1 MAIVAQTP
9 DILGERQSGQDV
21 RTQNVVACQAV
32 ANIVKSSLGPVG
44 LDKMLVDDIG
54 DVTITN
60 DGATILKMLEVEH
73 PAAKVLVE
81 LAELQ
86 DREVGDGTTS
96 VVILAAELLKRAN
109 DLVRNKIHP
118 TSIISGYRLAM
129 REACKYVEEKLAT
142 KVEKLGKD
150 SLVNCAK
157 TSMSSKLIATE
168 CDFFANLETASSVA
182 LVVASSL
189 PLGSGSSREGGV
201 GSGHVENFEVLPI
214 LPLLLPLLRM
224 LSLSSSFFLDA
235 SSSLIAA
242 RLILPNTASYRL
254 IRGYTKRSVVDA
266 VQAVKTTNA
275 RGEVKYPV
283 KSINILKAHGKSA
296 KDSYLL
302 NGYALNTGRAAQGM
316 PIRVAPAR
324 IACLD
329 FNLQK
334 TKMQMG
340 VQVLVTDPRELEKIR
355 EREAD
360 ITKERIQKLLKAGAN
375 VVLTTKG
382 IDDMSLKACLLNLHF
397 SCLYFVESGAI
408 AVRRVRKDDLRHVAK
423 ATGAT
428 VVTTFA
434 DMEGE
439 ETFDLSLLG
448 HADEVIEERIADDDV
463 ILIKGTKN
471 SSAVSLILRG
481 ANDYMLDEM
490 DRALHDALCIVK
502 RTLESN
508 MVVAG
513 GGAVEAALSV
523 YLEYLATTL
532 GSREQLAIAEFA
544 ESLLVIPKVL
554 SVNAAKDATELV
566 AKLQA
571 YHHTAQTKAD
581 KQHLSSMGLDLS
593 KGIVRNNLEAGVI
606 EPAMSKVKII
616 QFATEAA
623 ITILRIDDMIKLVKD
638 ERETE
643 ED

>member
-1 MAIVAQTP
+1 MAPTP

-21 RTQNVVACQAV
+21 RTQNVMACQAV

-86 DREVGDGTTS
+86 DKEVGDGTTS
-96 VVILAAELLKRAN
+96 VVIVAAEFLKRAN

-129 REACKYVEEKLAT
+129 REACKYVEEKLAV
-142 KVEKLGKD
+142 KVDKLGKE

-157 TSMSSKLIATE
+157 TSMSSKLIAGDS
-168 CDFFANLETASSVA
+168 DFFANL
-182 LVVASSL
+182 
-189 PLGSGSSREGGV
+189 
-201 GSGHVENFEVLPI
+201 
-214 LPLLLPLLRM
+214 
-224 LSLSSSFFLDA
+224 
-235 SSSLIAA
+235 
-242 RLILPNTASYRL
+242 
-254 IRGYTKRSVVDA
+254 VVDA
-266 VQAVKTTNA
+266 VQAVKMTNA
-275 RGEVKYPV
+275 RGEVKYPI
-283 KSINILKAHGKSA
+283 KGINILKAHGKSA

-316 PIRVAPAR
+316 PIRVAPAK

-340 VQVLVTDPRELEKIR
+340 IQVVVTDPRELEKIR
-355 EREAD
+355 QREAD
-360 ITKERIQKLLKAGAN
+360 MTKERIEKLLKAGAN
-375 VVLTTKG
+375 VILTTKG
-382 IDDMSLKACLLNLHF
+382 IDDMALK
-397 SCLYFVESGAI
+397 YFVEAGAI
-408 AVRRVRKDDLRHVAK
+408 AVRRVRKEDMRHVAK

-428 VVTTFA
+428 MVSTFA

-439 ETFDLSLLG
+439 ETFDASLLG
-448 HADEVIEERIADDDV
+448 FADEVVEERIADDDV
-463 ILIKGTKN
+463 VMIKGTKT

-490 DRALHDALCIVK
+490 ERALHDALSIVK

-508 MVVAG
+508 TVVAG

-544 ESLLVIPKVL
+544 ESLLIIPKVL

-566 AKLQA
+566 AKLRA

-581 KQHLSSMGLDLS
+581 KKHLSSMGLDLS
-593 KGIVRNNLEAGVI
+593 KGAVRNNLEAGVI

-623 ITILRIDDMIKLVKD
+623 ITILRIDDMIKLAKD
-638 ERETE
+638 ESQNE
-643 ED
+643 EE

>member
-1 MAIVAQTP
+1 MSFASQTP
-9 DILGERQSGQDV
+9 DILGERQSGEGV
-21 RTQNVVACQAV
+21 RTQNVMACQAV

-96 VVILAAELLKRAN
+96 VVIVAAELLKRAN
-109 DLVRNKIHP
+109 ELVRNKIHP

-150 SLVNCAK
+150 SLINCAK
-157 TSMSSKLIATE
+157 TSMSSKLIASDS
-168 CDFFANLETASSVA
+168 DFYAS
-182 LVVASSL
+182 L
-189 PLGSGSSREGGV
+189 
-201 GSGHVENFEVLPI
+201 
-214 LPLLLPLLRM
+214 
-224 LSLSSSFFLDA
+224 
-235 SSSLIAA
+235 
-242 RLILPNTASYRL
+242 
-254 IRGYTKRSVVDA
+254 VVDA
-266 VQAVKTTNA
+266 VLSVKTTTA
-275 RGEVKYPV
+275 KGDVKYPI
-283 KSINILKAHGKSA
+283 KGINILKAHGLGA
-296 KDSYLL
+296 KESYLMK
-302 NGYALNTGRAAQGM
+302 GYALNTGRAAQGM
-316 PIRVAPAR
+316 PTRVAPAK

-329 FNLQK
+329 FNLMK

-355 EREAD
+355 QRESD
-360 ITKERIQKLLKAGAN
+360 ITKERIEKVLKSGAN

-382 IDDMSLKACLLNLHF
+382 IDDMSLK
-397 SCLYFVESGAI
+397 YFVEAGAI

-439 ETFDLSLLG
+439 ETFDSSFLG
-448 HADEVIEERIADDDV
+448 QADEVVEERIADDDV
-463 ILIKGTKN
+463 VMVKGTKN
-471 SSAVSLILRG
+471 TSAVSLVLRG
-481 ANDYMLDEM
+481 ANDYFLDEVE
-490 DRALHDALCIVK
+490 RSLHDALCIVK

-508 MVVAG
+508 AVVAG

-544 ESLLVIPKVL
+544 EALLVIPKVL

-566 AKLQA
+566 AKLRA

-581 KQHLSSMGLDLS
+581 KQHYSSMGLDLI
-593 KGIVRNNLEAGVI
+593 KGTIRNNLEAGVI

-623 ITILRIDDMIKLVKD
+623 ITILRIDDMIKLTK
-638 ERETE
+638 
-643 ED
+643 EDQGPEDD

>member
-129 REACKYVEEKLAT
+129 REACKYVDEKLAV

-157 TSMSSKLIATE
+157 TSMSSKLIAIDS
-168 CDFFANLETASSVA
+168 DFFANL
-182 LVVASSL
+182 
-189 PLGSGSSREGGV
+189 
-201 GSGHVENFEVLPI
+201 
-214 LPLLLPLLRM
+214 
-224 LSLSSSFFLDA
+224 
-235 SSSLIAA
+235 
-242 RLILPNTASYRL
+242 
-254 IRGYTKRSVVDA
+254 VVDA
-266 VQAVKTTNA
+266 VQGVKTTNA
-275 RGEVKYPV
+275 RGEVKYPI

-316 PIRVAPAR
+316 PTKVAPAR

-382 IDDMSLKACLLNLHF
+382 IDDMSLK
-397 SCLYFVESGAI
+397 YFVEAGAI
-408 AVRRVRKDDLRHVAK
+408 AVRRVRKEDLRHVAK

-439 ETFDLSLLG
+439 ETFDSSFLG

-471 SSAVSLILRG
+471 TSAVSLILRG

-508 MVVAG
+508 TVVAG

-554 SVNAAKDATELV
+554 AVNAAKDATELV
-566 AKLQA
+566 AKLRA

-593 KGIVRNNLEAGVI
+593 KGTTRNNLEAGVI

-623 ITILRIDDMIKLVKD
+623 ITILRIDDMIRLIKD
-638 ERETE
+638 ERENE

>member
-1 MAIVAQTP
+1 MAITAQVP
-9 DILGERQSGQDV
+9 DIMGERQSGQDV
-21 RTQNVVACQAV
+21 RTQNVVGCQAV

-60 DGATILKMLEVEH
+60 DGATILRMLEVEH
-73 PAAKVLVE
+73 PAAKILFE

-86 DREVGDGTTS
+86 YREVGDGTTS
-96 VVILAAELLKRAN
+96 VVIIAAELLKSAN
-109 DLVRNKIHP
+109 ELVRNKIHP

-129 REACKYVEEKLAT
+129 REACKYVEEKLSV
-142 KVEKLGKD
+142 KVDKLGKD

-157 TSMSSKLIATE
+157 TSIMSSKLIHSDR
-168 CDFFANLETASSVA
+168 DFFANL
-182 LVVASSL
+182 VV
-189 PLGSGSSREGGV
+189 E
-201 GSGHVENFEVLPI
+201 
-214 LPLLLPLLRM
+214 
-224 LSLSSSFFLDA
+224 
-235 SSSLIAA
+235 
-242 RLILPNTASYRL
+242 
-254 IRGYTKRSVVDA
+254 A

-275 RGEVKYPV
+275 KGAVKYPI

-296 KDSYLL
+296 KESYLL

-316 PIRVAPAR
+316 PTRVTPAR

-340 VQVLVTDPRELEKIR
+340 VQVLVSDPRELEKIR
-355 EREAD
+355 ERESD
-360 ITKERIQKLLKAGAN
+360 ITKERIEKILKAGAN
-375 VVLTTKG
+375 VVFTTKG
-382 IDDMSLKACLLNLHF
+382 IDDMSLK
-397 SCLYFVESGAI
+397 YFVEAGAI
-408 AVRRVRKDDLRHVAK
+408 AVRRVRKEDLRHVAK

-428 VVTTFA
+428 MVSTFA

-439 ETFDLSLLG
+439 ETFDPSFLG
-448 HADEVIEERIADDDV
+448 HADEVVEERIADDDV
-463 ILIKGTKN
+463 ILVKGTKN
-471 SSAVSLILRG
+471 TSVVSIILRG
-481 ANDYMLDEM
+481 ANDFMLDEIE
-490 DRALHDALCIVK
+490 RSLHDALCIVK

-523 YLEYLATTL
+523 YLENLATTL

-544 ESLLVIPKVL
+544 ESLLIIPKVL

-566 AKLQA
+566 AKLRA

-581 KQHLSSMGLDLS
+581 KQHYSSMGLDLV
-593 KGIVRNNLEAGVI
+593 KGIVRNNLEYGVI

-623 ITILRIDDMIKLVKD
+623 ITIVRIDDMIKLTK
-638 ERETE
+638 E
-643 ED
+643 ESGNEE

>member
-1 MAIVAQTP
+1 MAIAAQTP

-21 RTQNVVACQAV
+21 RTQNVMACQAV

-96 VVILAAELLKRAN
+96 VVIVASEMLKRAN
-109 DLVRNKIHP
+109 DLVRNGIHP

-129 REACKYVEEKLAT
+129 REACKYVDEKLAV

-157 TSMSSKLIATE
+157 TSMSSKLIGSDS
-168 CDFFANLETASSVA
+168 DFFANL
-182 LVVASSL
+182 
-189 PLGSGSSREGGV
+189 
-201 GSGHVENFEVLPI
+201 
-214 LPLLLPLLRM
+214 
-224 LSLSSSFFLDA
+224 
-235 SSSLIAA
+235 
-242 RLILPNTASYRL
+242 
-254 IRGYTKRSVVDA
+254 VVDA
-266 VQAVKTTNA
+266 VQAVKMTNV
-275 RGEVKYPV
+275 RGEVRYPI
-283 KSINILKAHGKSA
+283 KGINILKAHGKSA

-316 PIRVAPAR
+316 PMKVAPAR

-334 TKMQMG
+334 TKMQLG

-355 EREAD
+355 QREAD
-360 ITKERIQKLLKAGAN
+360 MTKERIEKLLKAGAN

-382 IDDMSLKACLLNLHF
+382 IDDMALK
-397 SCLYFVESGAI
+397 YFVEAGAI
-408 AVRRVRKDDLRHVAK
+408 AVRRVRKEDMRHVAK

-428 VVTTFA
+428 LVSTFA

-439 ETFDLSLLG
+439 ETFESSLLG
-448 HADEVIEERIADDDV
+448 YADEVAEERIADDDV
-463 ILIKGTKN
+463 IMIKGTKTT
-471 SSAVSLILRG
+471 SGVSLILRG
-481 ANDYMLDEM
+481 SS
-490 DRALHDALCIVK
+490 R
-502 RTLESN
+502 R
-508 MVVAG
+508 
-513 GGAVEAALSV
+513 GAVESALSV

-554 SVNAAKDATELV
+554 AVNAAKDATELV
-566 AKLQA
+566 AKLRA

-581 KQHLSSMGLDLS
+581 KKQLSSMGLDLS
-593 KGIVRNNLEAGVI
+593 KGTVRNNLEAGVI

-623 ITILRIDDMIKLVKD
+623 ITILRIDDMIKLIKD
-638 ERETE
+638 ESQNDEQ
-643 ED
+643 

>member
-1 MAIVAQTP
+1 MAIVSQMP
-9 DILGERQSGQDV
+9 DILGDRQSGQDV
-21 RTQNVVACQAV
+21 RTQNVMACQAI

-96 VVILAAELLKRAN
+96 VVIVAAEFLKRAN

-129 REACKYVEEKLAT
+129 REACKYVDEKLAV
-142 KVEKLGKD
+142 KVDKLGKD

-157 TSMSSKLIATE
+157 TSMSSKLIGNDS
-168 CDFFANLETASSVA
+168 DFFANLA
-182 LVVASSL
+182 
-189 PLGSGSSREGGV
+189 
-201 GSGHVENFEVLPI
+201 
-214 LPLLLPLLRM
+214 
-224 LSLSSSFFLDA
+224 
-235 SSSLIAA
+235 
-242 RLILPNTASYRL
+242 
-254 IRGYTKRSVVDA
+254 VDA

-275 RGEVKYPV
+275 RGEVKYPI
-283 KSINILKAHGKSA
+283 KGINILKAHGKSA
-296 KDSYLL
+296 RDSYLL

-316 PIRVAPAR
+316 PSRVAPAK

-340 VQVLVTDPRELEKIR
+340 IQVLVSDPRELEKIR
-355 EREAD
+355 QRESD
-360 ITKERIQKLLKAGAN
+360 ITKERIDKILKAGAN
-375 VVLTTKG
+375 VVLTSKG
-382 IDDMSLKACLLNLHF
+382 IDDMSLK
-397 SCLYFVESGAI
+397 YFVEAGAI
-408 AVRRVRKDDLRHVAK
+408 AVRRVRKEDLRHIAK

-439 ETFDLSLLG
+439 ETYDSSFLG
-448 HADEVIEERIADDDV
+448 HADEVLEERISDDDI
-463 ILIKGTKN
+463 ILVKGTKN
-471 SSAVSLILRG
+471 TSAVSLILRG

-490 DRALHDALCIVK
+490 ERSLHDALSIVK

-508 MVVAG
+508 TVVAG

-523 YLEYLATTL
+523 YLENLATTL

-544 ESLLVIPKVL
+544 ESLLIIPKVL
-554 SVNAAKDATELV
+554 AVNAAKDATDLV
-566 AKLQA
+566 AKLRA
-571 YHHTAQTKAD
+571 YHHAAQTKAD

-593 KGIVRNNLEAGVI
+593 KGTIRNNLEAGVI

-623 ITILRIDDMIKLVKD
+623 ITILRIDDMIKLIKD
-638 ERETE
+638 EQDNEG
-643 ED
+643 

>member
-1 MAIVAQTP
+1 MAIGNP
-9 DILGERQSGQDV
+9 DILGDRQSGQDV
-21 RTQNVVACQAV
+21 RTQNVMACQAV

-96 VVILAAELLKRAN
+96 VVIIAAELLKRAN

-129 REACKYVEEKLAT
+129 REACKYIDEKLAV

-150 SLVNCAK
+150 TLINCAK
-157 TSMSSKLIATE
+157 TSMSSKLIAGDS
-168 CDFFANLETASSVA
+168 DFFAS
-182 LVVASSL
+182 LVV
-189 PLGSGSSREGGV
+189 E
-201 GSGHVENFEVLPI
+201 
-214 LPLLLPLLRM
+214 
-224 LSLSSSFFLDA
+224 
-235 SSSLIAA
+235 
-242 RLILPNTASYRL
+242 
-254 IRGYTKRSVVDA
+254 A
-266 VQAVKTTNA
+266 VQAVKMTNA
-275 RGEVKYPV
+275 RGEIKYPI
-283 KSINILKAHGKSA
+283 KGINILKAHGKSA

-302 NGYALNTGRAAQGM
+302 KGYALNTGRAAQGM
-316 PIRVAPAR
+316 PMRVSPAK

-340 VQVLVTDPRELEKIR
+340 IQVLVTDPRELEKIR
-355 EREAD
+355 QREAD
-360 ITKERIQKLLKAGAN
+360 MTKERIEKLLKAGAN

-382 IDDMSLKACLLNLHF
+382 IDDMALKASF
-397 SCLYFVESGAI
+397 SLINCVQYFVEAGAI
-408 AVRRVRKDDLRHVAK
+408 AVRRVRKEDLRHVAK

-428 VVTTFA
+428 AVSTFA

-439 ETFDLSLLG
+439 ETFDSSFLG
-448 HADEVIEERIADDDV
+448 YADEVVEERIADDDV
-463 ILIKGTKN
+463 IMIKGTKT

-490 DRALHDALCIVK
+490 DRALHDALSIVK
-502 RTLESN
+502 RALESN
-508 MVVAG
+508 TVVAG

-544 ESLLVIPKVL
+544 ESLLIIPKVL
-554 SVNAAKDATELV
+554 AVNAAKDATELV
-566 AKLQA
+566 AKLRA

-581 KQHLSSMGLDLS
+581 KKHLSSMGLDLS
-593 KGIVRNNLEAGVI
+593 KGVVRNNLEAGVI
-606 EPAMSKVKII
+606 EPAMSKVKIL

-638 ERETE
+638 ESQNG